1 MPMIAILM
9 AGESGS
15 RWSFL
20 SSTSERAARLRA
32 SALCAADVTLFA
44 LVFGLGVSK
53 SPMANLFGVRV
64 RVRVRVRVKG

>member
-1 MPMIAILM
+1 M
-9 AGESGS
+9 
-15 RWSFL
+15 

-53 SPMANLFGVRV
+53 SPMANLLRVRV
-64 RVRVRVRVKG
+64 RVRVRVRLRVRVRVRVSVRIRVS